1 MSRSCTS
8 LRTIRPSTMWI
19 ALIWIAIQIAA
30 PSRGLASAPPAKG
43 AAVRGVVWNSDNSPV
58 PNAKVRL
65 RNTQSGRIESNST
78 TSEDGRFAFSAEGGS
93 YVVEL
98 VGDNGKVIAVGQ
110 SFHAQAG
117 ETVATFVRLSPRRP
131 WFADIFSNASTA
143 VIAAASSLG
152 VTALGPNGTGPS
164 VTPNGTSGRPI
175 SAQ

>member
-1 MSRSCTS
+1 MSRSCTF
-8 LRTIRPSTMWI
+8 LRTMRLSTVWI

-30 PSRGLASAPPAKG
+30 PSRGFAWAPPGKG

-58 PNAKVRL
+58 PNVKVRL
-65 RNTQSGRIESNST
+65 RNTESGRIESNSV

-98 VGDNGKVIAVGQ
+98 LSDGGKVIAVGQ
-110 SFHAQAG
+110 SFRAEAG

-131 WFADIFSNASTA
+131 WLADIFSNASTA

-152 VTALGPNGTGPS
+152 VTAIGPS
-164 VTPNGTSGRPI
+164 GSGGRPI
-175 SAQ
+175 SPQ

>member
-30 PSRGLASAPPAKG
+30 PSR
-43 AAVRGVVWNSDNSPV
+43 VVWNSDNSPV

-110 SFHAQAG
+110 SFHAEAG